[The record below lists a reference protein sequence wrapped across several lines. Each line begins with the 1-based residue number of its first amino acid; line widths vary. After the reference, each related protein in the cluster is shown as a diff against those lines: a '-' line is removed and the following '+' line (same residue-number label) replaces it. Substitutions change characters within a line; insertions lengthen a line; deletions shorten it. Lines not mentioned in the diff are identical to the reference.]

1 MIYSVIP
8 MTLLLLLCSSG
19 LCAPFPNHR
28 LRPLLWS
35 LKFTILTMADPT
47 PTPAPLPAVD
57 PAAVPAIVTYKDDD
71 LVYVDPEN
79 KTVVG
84 FLQWSNNG
92 RPKPLAVP
100 DAPIPEGKEARRPR
114 RQRFYPW
121 GTYRSMKK
129 VFKIEGKIRAE
140 PPTLTLDE
148 AIEKAL
154 KEPYWNA

>member
-1 MIYSVIP
+1 
-8 MTLLLLLCSSG
+8 
-19 LCAPFPNHR
+19 
-28 LRPLLWS
+28 
-35 LKFTILTMADPT
+35 MADEQT
-47 PTPAPLPAVD
+47 PPQVTPDTPVAA
-57 PAAVPAIVTYKDDD
+57 PAAAAPADGPVTYKDED

-84 FLQWSNNG
+84 MVQWSNSG
-92 RPKPLAVP
+92 KPKAM
-100 DAPIPEGKEARRPR
+100 PIPEAPAPEGREGRRPR

-129 VFKIEGKIRAE
+129 IYKLEGKIRAE

-148 AIEKAL
+148 AIERAM